1 VTSLDDVPLS
11 VLDLVPVTSGARAAQ
26 ALRRTVNLA
35 QHAEQLGFH
44 RYRIAEHHNLRT
56 SAAAA
61 TPVVVGQ
68 VAEQLHTHADAHVFT
83 SLPRAGTVR
92 AARLLAEIGDARGRF
107 PTPEALASLAGVAAS
122 TRQSGRAHVVGFR
135 WAVDRQLRDALVEW
149 AGDSRLSN
157 PWAADLYK
165 RARARGHDHPHA
177 VRVLARDWVYAIWR
191 CWQDHTAYDP
201 TRHGGCQRLLELG
214 SSGILDADHRASV
227 VAVAE

>member
-11 VLDLVPVTSGARAAQ
+11 VLDLVP
-26 ALRRTVNLA
+26 
-35 QHAEQLGFH
+35 
-44 RYRIAEHHNLRT
+44 
-56 SAAAA
+56 
-61 TPVVVGQ
+61 

-107 PTPEALASLAGVAAS
+107 PTPEALASLAGVAPS
-122 TRQSGRAHVVGFR
+122 SRQSGRAHVVGFR

-177 VRVLARDWVYAIWR
+177 VRVLARDWVYVIWR
-191 CWQDHTAYDP
+191 SWQDHTAYDP
-201 TRHGGCQRLLELG
+201 TRTAYANASSTRSLALLA
-214 SSGILDADHRASV
+214 SSMRTIEPVWSRSPNSSLFGLKP
-227 VAVAE
+227 